1 MTTTA
6 IAPPMLGST
15 TPRLSTPPLV
25 ELSRATSYGYE
36 VIDFANEIGR
46 PLLPWQEEAVIRGG
60 ELLPDG
66 RPRFRVVLLLV
77 SRQNGKTELP
87 VILSVFW
94 QFRQRLPLVLGTST
108 QLKYAKES
116 WEKAVRLVR
125 NTPAFDVEH
134 EEKWTRRT
142 NGETESWTLQE
153 CRYLIAA
160 ANAEGGRSLTIDR
173 GIVDEL
179 RQHRSYEAWDAMEP
193 ACSPAH
199 AQIWCMSNAGDDR
212 SVVLND
218 LRDSAVSF
226 IETGEGDYRLGLLEW
241 SAPDG
246 AEPDD
251 VEALLQANPRIGYG
265 LDLEVLL
272 ETAKRAKTLG
282 GATLAGFR
290 TERMCQRVKI
300 MNPAID
306 PDAWKLCEAR
316 DTLKGAQIA
325 ACIDL
330 SLDGQHATLAVA
342 GVLDGGY
349 VRVETVKE
357 WVGPTCATDM
367 QRELPAWIEKLKP
380 KKLGWFPTGPAAAVT
395 SGMADRKGWPPR
407 GVEIE
412 PIRGETPAVVM
423 GFAKEVNAKTLVH
436 SGQAMLDS
444 QVAAAEPLVRG
455 DAWVLT
461 RKGGGQ
467 VDAVYAVAGAV
478 HLARTM
484 PVKKATVR
492 RMIVAP

>member
-1 MTTTA
+1 MTTLA
-6 IAPPMLGST
+6 IAPPMLGSK
-15 TPRLSTPPLV
+15 TPRLATEPLV
-25 ELSRATSYGYE
+25 ELTRATSYGFE

-87 VILSVFW
+87 VILSIFW
-94 QFRQRLPLVLGTST
+94 QFREKLPLILGTST

-125 NTPAFDVEH
+125 NTPMFDVEH

-142 NGETESWTLQE
+142 NGETESWTLGD
-153 CRYLIAA
+153 CRYVIAA

-218 LRDSAVSF
+218 LRESALNF
-226 IETGEGDYRLGLLEW
+226 METGEGDYRLGLIEW

-251 VEALLQANPRIGYG
+251 VDALLQANPRIGHG

-306 PDAWKLCEAR
+306 PDAWKRCEAR
-316 DTLKGAQIA
+316 APLQKGRIA
-325 ACIDL
+325 VCVDL
-330 SLDGQHATLAVA
+330 SLDRLHATLAA
-342 GVLDGGY
+342 AAVLDGGY

-357 WVGPTCATDM
+357 WVGPNAAS
-367 QRELPAWIEKLKP
+367 ELERDLPTWIEKLSP
-380 KKLGWFPTGPAAAVT
+380 KVVGWFPAGPAAAVT
-395 SGMADRKGWPPR
+395 AGMAERRGWPPR
-407 GVEIE
+407 GVKIE
-412 PIRGETPAVVM
+412 AIRGETSAVVM
-423 GFAKEVNAKTLVH
+423 GFSKEIVSGMLVH
-436 SGQAMLDS
+436 SGQAMLDA
-444 QVAAAEPLVRG
+444 QVAAAEPISRG
-455 DAWVLT
+455 DGWVLT

-467 VDAVYAVAGAV
+467 VDAVYAAAGAV

-484 PVKKATVR
+484 PVKRAGVRTVK
-492 RMIVAP
+492 VPT